1 MKKIK
6 QKLIIITMIVSFAII
21 VSNSAN
27 AKCTGKFVD
36 PIGDICWECLFP
48 VTLGSMELMN
58 GDMPDTDNPS
68 SPICLCPKPPSPIPV
83 PGIAGG
89 FWEPVRL
96 ADVTKHPYCFVNLG
110 GMEIDLGFDVGT
122 GKGSNSDGSG
132 GGSWHVHWYIYPLI
146 YWLELVVDFLCLEQM
161 SFDVMWITEIDPL
174 WQDDSLTFLLN
185 PEAILFSNPIAQAAC
200 AADCVKSTV
209 GLPFDTLFWCGGCQ
223 GGMYPLNGRIQAHVG
238 SIQSGLLAAE
248 RMCYKNHRELLAW
261 GTSGSSNSEIC
272 QKYPMPIMK
281 KSQYRSQL
289 TVPVPSDCYPFGRT
303 STIYE
308 SGKEIPVSGE
318 DFGFLIWRKRNC
330 CIL

>member
-1 MKKIK
+1 
-6 QKLIIITMIVSFAII
+6 
-21 VSNSAN
+21 
-27 AKCTGKFVD
+27 
-36 PIGDICWECLFP
+36 
-48 VTLGSMELMN
+48 
-58 GDMPDTDNPS
+58 
-68 SPICLCPKPPSPIPV
+68 
-83 PGIAGG
+83 
-89 FWEPVRL
+89 
-96 ADVTKHPYCFVNLG
+96 
-110 GMEIDLGFDVGT
+110 
-122 GKGSNSDGSG
+122 
-132 GGSWHVHWYIYPLI
+132 
-146 YWLELVVDFLCLEQM
+146 
-161 SFDVMWITEIDPL
+161 
-174 WQDDSLTFLLN
+174 
-185 PEAILFSNPIAQAAC
+185 
-200 AADCVKSTV
+200 
-209 GLPFDTLFWCGGCQ
+209 
-223 GGMYPLNGRIQAHVG
+223 MYPLNGRIQAHVG